1 VLTSLLSCKR
11 LAFAAAPVALVLPAP
26 AQADERSWAT
36 VSDVAVGGLVAWS
49 VGGPLVNGDEKGA
62 LQAGLSIAAAQGVT
76 QLLKRLIA
84 KPRPDRSDN
93 RSFPSGHTATAF
105 AAASS
110 IMERRGADE
119 GVPALAAAGFVG
131 TARVQARKHDWAD
144 VAAGAAIGTA
154 SGVLVTRPRQER
166 ISLAAWGTASGGGI
180 AFSMSF

>member
-1 VLTSLLSCKR
+1 MIAPRRYC
-11 LAFAAAPVALVLPAP
+11 AAALAPFALAMAGP
-26 AQADERSWAT
+26 AQADERDWAT
-36 VSDVAVGGLVAWS
+36 ASDVAVGGLLAWS
-49 VGGPLVNGDEKGA
+49 VGRPLVSGDEKGA

-76 QLLKRLIA
+76 QLLKRLVD
-84 KPRPDRSDN
+84 KERPDGSNN

-119 GVPALAAAGFVG
+119 GLPALALAGLAG

-154 SGVLVTRPRQER
+154 SGVLATHSRRRQT
-166 ISLAAWGTASGGGI
+166 SLVAWGTPNGGGL
-180 AFSMSF
+180 ALSMTF